1 MPDEREPVVSAT
13 ETATEPASAP
23 ATPEPEPTPEPMP
36 EPTPEPEPSAID
48 LDDFLNT
55 QTGNSP
61 APRIRVALPEAD
73 RMAVVGIL
81 ADDSGSM
88 RDLTTAVLEGLNLS
102 IEAFRGAKGSDFHLD
117 VRGFKQPYFRG
128 MLRDVKPDSFN
139 DYNPDYFRTP
149 LVRFSISHL
158 TDLRSQASQYRSLGI
173 PTTVALLII
182 TDGLPEG
189 DDCYPEQFQDQL
201 DANDFV
207 VAMGISPR
215 SDDRSDYIRQYQA
228 LFEKM
233 GITQIVTPN
242 SAAAEV
248 RHAINQFS
256 QSVASIANA

>member
-1 MPDEREPVVSAT
+1 MPDEQEPAVSAT
-13 ETATEPASAP
+13 EPITEPASAP
-23 ATPEPEPTPEPMP
+23 ATLEQAPQPAPA
-36 EPTPEPEPSAID
+36 PTPEPEPNTID

-55 QTGNSP
+55 QPANSP
-61 APRIRVALPEAD
+61 TPRIRVALPEAD

-81 ADDSGSM
+81 TDDSGSM
-88 RDLTTAVLEGLNLS
+88 EELKSAVIEGLTLS

-117 VRGFKQPYFRG
+117 VRGFKKSYFRG
-128 MLRDVKPDSFN
+128 MLRDVKPESFN
-139 DYNPDYFRTP
+139 DYHPSHPKTP
-149 LVRFSISHL
+149 LVSYSIAHL
-158 TDLRSQASQYRSLGI
+158 KDLQSQASQYRNLGI

-189 DDCYPEQFQDQL
+189 DNCYPEQFKDQL

-207 VAMGISPR
+207 VAMGIAHQV
-215 SDDRSDYIRQYQA
+215 DDKNYYVREYQA
-228 LFEKM
+228 LFAKM
-233 GITQIVTPN
+233 GITKLVTPS